1 MFHLGW
7 FLGYGFGAYGWNEQ
21 WSGNVG
27 RDVANPQL
35 FIDAATSLE
44 RAGFDYMMLED
55 SSVLP
60 DVFGSSFEYSLR
72 TAIIRQDP
80 MPLVPL
86 LAAATKHLGIIATAA
101 TPFYPP
107 FLAARLMNTLDHL
120 SHGRVGMNLVTASP
134 HAAAQNYGYEQHF
147 EHDLRYE
154 MADEWVQ
161 AVKALWSSW
170 DADALVLDE
179 ATGVF
184 ADHEKVRHV
193 DFEGQFY
200 RTRGPLNT
208 VPSPQHHPVLCQAGG
223 SPKGRDLGA
232 KNADTLIASA
242 PGVAAMKEY
251 RDDIRRRA
259 AGFGRNPDDLKV
271 LFLVQPVLGDTDREA
286 EEKNE
291 RMLAATKDSIDAQ
304 LANLSYTSGFDFA
317 KFDLDEPLPQELKG
331 KSNGH
336 QSVIEAFLAKAD
348 GKTLREALPAQ
359 RDTTGSVRLVGSP
372 ETVAAQMDE
381 AVQEAGGDGFLI
393 GLPVTR
399 KNLTEVCD
407 GLAPVLRRRGLIRDG
422 YEHDTFRENLLA
434 F

>member
-7 FLGYGFGAYGWNEQ
+7 FLGYGFGVYGWNEQ

-55 SSVLP
+55 SSVVP
-60 DVFGSSFEYSLR
+60 DVYGGGLEYSLR
-72 TAIIRQDP
+72 TGIVRHDP

-86 LAAATKHLGIIATAA
+86 LAAATKHLGIVATAA
-101 TPFYPP
+101 TSFYPP
-107 FLAARLMNTLDHL
+107 FLAARLMSTLDHL
-120 SHGRVGMNLVTASP
+120 THGRAGLNLVTASP
-134 HAAAQNYGYEQHF
+134 HASAQNYGYEQHF

-161 AVKALWSSW
+161 AVKALWDTW

-184 ADHEKVRHV
+184 ADHTKVHHAN
-193 DFEGQFY
+193 FEGQFFK
-200 RTRGPLNT
+200 TRGPLNT

-232 KNADTLIASA
+232 KNADTLIAA
-242 PGVAAMKEY
+242 ARGVPAMKEY

-259 AGFGRNPDDLKV
+259 AGFGRNPDDAKV
-271 LFLVQPVLGDTDREA
+271 LFLVSPVLGDTQREA
-286 EEKNE
+286 EDKRD
-291 RMLAATKDSIDAQ
+291 RMLTATEASIEGQ
-304 LANLSYTSGFDFA
+304 LANLSYLSGFDFGTFA
-317 KFDLDEPLPQELKG
+317 LDEPLPTELKG

-336 QSVIEAFLAKAD
+336 QSVIEEFLRKAD
-348 GKTLREALPAQ
+348 GKTLREALPNQ
-359 RDTTGSVRLVGSP
+359 RDTTGSIDLVGTPDS
-372 ETVAAQMDE
+372 VAAQMEEAMDE
-381 AVQEAGGDGFLI
+381 VGGDGFLI

-407 GLAPVLRRRGLIRDG
+407 GLAPVLRRKGLIRDG